1 MKCILCLKKTL
12 WRWTVTLPLF
22 KSQAYKYWW
31 IGYWQLILLT
41 WTWHLQS
48 PLSSLIFSAWP
59 FPRCQHQM
67 SPSGSNALSSGWSG
81 TAVAPPV
88 QPENTNTIYLPFF
101 SWSCFQNHP
110 VTVLKT
116 WCSLGF
122 IKCQNLSASSCWEG
136 FQSTLNT
143 LR

>member
-12 WRWTVTLPLF
+12 WRWTVTLLLF

-59 FPRCQHQM
+59 FPQCQHQM

-81 TAVAPPV
+81 TAVVPPV

-101 SWSCFQNHP
+101 FMIMFPESSSYSFENM
-110 VTVLKT
+110 VF
-116 WCSLGF
+116 LGF
-122 IKCQNLSASSCWEG
+122 YKVSESLC
-136 FQSTLNT
+136 
-143 LR
+143 